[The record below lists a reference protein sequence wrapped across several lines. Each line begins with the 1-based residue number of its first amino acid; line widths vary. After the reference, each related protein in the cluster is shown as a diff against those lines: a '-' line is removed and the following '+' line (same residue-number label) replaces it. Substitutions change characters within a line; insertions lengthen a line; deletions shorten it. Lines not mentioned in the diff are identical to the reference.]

1 MCPMTARSTAIAL
14 GGDIVGRTKILAPGP
29 GHSPADRSMSV
40 LISPGAPD
48 GFVVSSFAG
57 DDWRLCRDH
66 VRHVLGLVGDAEHSG
81 EPRSRRSQEARADRS
96 TRPANSRHTEFAAR
110 LWQEATPINGTLAA
124 IYLARRDLGLPAE
137 ILDGHAVRFHGACPY
152 RLEDGRMAKLPT
164 MLAAMVDIRTNA
176 LRGVHRTALAT
187 DGFGKSVVLGLGN
200 PKKMLGTAAGAC
212 VKLSPDDHV
221 TLGLHIAEGIETT
234 LACMDMGF
242 RPIWAALSAG
252 TIASF
257 PTFAGVEELTVFADD
272 DANGA
277 GLNAARRCAARWS
290 QAAHQVTIAFPASP
304 GHDWADDVRGMS

>member
-1 MCPMTARSTAIAL
+1 MTARSTAIAL

-66 VRHVLGLVGDAEHSG
+66 VRHVLGLAREFEHRDKSHSWRPEHVPGHDA
-81 EPRSRRSQEARADRS
+81 P
-96 TRPANSRHTEFAAR
+96 PANSRHTEFAAR
-110 LWQEATPINGTLAA
+110 LWQEAIPINGTLAA
-124 IYLARRDLGLPAE
+124 IYLAHRDLGLPAE

-187 DGFGKSVVLGLGN
+187 DGFGKSVVPGLGN

-252 TIASF
+252 SIASF
-257 PTFAGVEELTVFADD
+257 PTLAGVEELTVFADH